1 MASVLSLIHA
11 ASGSL
16 NILPV
21 SVSLKHSYRDEK
33 FWCFKEKSEGWARNA
48 GKGRGRLLRL
58 RMDGGRKGGCKETGG
73 GLRYCTVSWK

>member
-21 SVSLKHSYRDEK
+21 SVSLKYSYRDKK
-33 FWCFKEKSEGWARNA
+33 FWCFEEKSGAWVRNV

-58 RMDGGRKGGCKETGG
+58 RIDGGRKGGCKETGG
-73 GLRYCTVSWK
+73 GIWYCMVSWK